1 MNTSMADP
9 IEKLEQLQGVAVD
22 TNRTAKRIDA
32 KTERSRTKR
41 LSAFALVMLLLYFLV
56 TLGLTIKDLNSSVRN
71 LNRTT
76 PALVQ
81 SNKNL
86 TDTNQ
91 RLAQANET
99 LAATLRLRRSVTLPS
114 TSPRSRRRGCGT
126 LACQR
131 WTRSILETI
140 NSSTTSARLLLRDL
154 ARRRTSPLRALR
166 RPLRPPSPRLG
177 RRLGRAP
184 SRRQRPARALQRPS
198 VRTNLPCVTIPPL
211 TAPLAVS
218 GAVLQGE
225 QVDTSIDF
233 LNPTAAATVKV
244 LSVFIPLLVAVITK
258 RYATGALKGVMNFVL
273 SVFTGS
279 IGYLVAGGRRVR
291 LRGVRQRGPE
301 LRGGLGCIVLRAVE
315 ADRCSSA
322 RWRWLRST
330 SVSASPR

>member
-22 TNRTAKRIDA
+22 TNRTAKKIDA

-91 RLAQANET
+91 RLAQANNRAQAERN
-99 LAATLRLRRSVTLPS
+99 AAVNIAAVQAQRLRDAGLPAVDPFDPRNFNPTS
-114 TSPRSRRRGCGT
+114 KAPTTRPGTTQNKPSKGSKTPSAASEPSPRS
-126 LACQR
+126 
-131 WTRSILETI
+131 
-140 NSSTTSARLLLRDL
+140 
-154 ARRRTSPLRALR
+154 
-166 RPLRPPSPRLG
+166 SPRPSAKPTP
-177 RRLGRAP
+177 AP
-184 SRRQRPARALQRPS
+184 SKSPTATICAP
-198 VRTNLPCVTIPPL
+198 NLPCVTIPPL

-218 GAVLQGE
+218 GAVLQGD
-225 QVDTSIDF
+225 QVDSSIDF

-279 IGYLVAGGRRVR
+279 IGYLVAVDGGYDFAGFVNAA
-291 LRGVRQRGPE
+291 LNCV
-301 LRGGLGCIVLRAVE
+301 V
-315 ADRCSSA
+315 
-322 RWRWLRST
+322 
-330 SVSASPR
+330 VSAASYYVLWKPTGAAASVAVATENFGIGKPALTTDDVGKAA